1 MTVSVILMIINLILL
16 WWLFLSA
23 SNMGLKILM
32 LVLAVLNSWLALE
45 RFHVLPTRFGNRLI
59 FSSYGPSRGAAP
71 GRLQAR
77 R

>member
-1 MTVSVILMIINLILL
+1 MTISVILMIINLVLL

-32 LVLAVLNSWLALE
+32 LLLAVLNSWLALE

-59 FSSYGPSRGAAP
+59 FSSYQHPRGAAP

-77 R
+77 N

>member
-1 MTVSVILMIINLILL
+1 MTVATILMIINLVLL

-23 SNMGLKILM
+23 SNLGLKILM
-32 LVLAVLNSWLALE
+32 LVLAVLNTWLALE
-45 RFHVLPTRFGNRLI
+45 RFHVLPTRFGSRSI
-59 FSSYGPSRGAAP
+59 FRSYHPSRGASP